1 MIEIGTKAPD
11 FTASTDGGGSLTLSE
26 LQGKKVV
33 LYFYPKDDTPGC
45 TKQANQFTA
54 HLDAFTEA
62 GAIVVGVSK
71 DPVKKHDKFV
81 AKYDLKIRLV
91 SDEDLSINEA
101 YGVWIQKSM
110 WGRKYMGT
118 DRSTFLID
126 ASGTVR
132 QIWNKVKVPGHVD
145 EVLVAT
151 QSL

>member
-1 MIEIGTKAPD
+1 MIETGTKAPD

-54 HLDAFTEA
+54 QLDAFTEA

-126 ASGTVR
+126 AFGTVR

>member
-1 MIEIGTKAPD
+1 MIETGTKAPD

-54 HLDAFTEA
+54 QLDAFTEA

>member
-1 MIEIGTKAPD
+1 MIETGTKAPD

-110 WGRKYMGT
+110 WGWKYMGT